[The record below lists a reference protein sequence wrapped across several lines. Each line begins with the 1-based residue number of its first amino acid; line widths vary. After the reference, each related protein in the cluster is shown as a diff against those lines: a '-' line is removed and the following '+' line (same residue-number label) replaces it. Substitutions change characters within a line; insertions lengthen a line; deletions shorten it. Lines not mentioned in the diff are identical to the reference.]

1 MFNKN
6 NKKALILS
14 LLAVALLSEANA
26 RPNVGNNGG
35 IGGQLKTTA
44 GCRPAEGTIDLDIN
58 NVRARLMTGGDMWW
72 DNGTSEA
79 RYEVPV
85 GSRKNS
91 LFAGS
96 IWIGGFDVQGQ
107 LKVAAQ
113 TYRQSGNDYW
123 PGPLD
128 ASAEIQASECS
139 DWDRF
144 WKINKETIN
153 RFRELGDKT
162 AAINETDYQVIKEWP
177 AKGNTNAIGRS
188 LNPLNIPDN
197 KDYAPFVDVD
207 KNGIYTPV
215 GGDYPGIDELTPL
228 PGDQYIWW
236 VFNDKGNVKGESQTE
251 GIGIEVQASAF
262 AFSSKNS
269 LNDATFYN
277 YKIINRGG
285 LTLDST
291 YVATWTDA
299 DLGYYQDDFIGCDT
313 ARGLGILY
321 NGDSKDGEGEP
332 NSYGTIIPMVGVDF
346 FQGPRK
352 TYRPAGAT
360 KDTTIELKMEAF
372 TYYNND
378 FTIIG
383 NPENGVHIYNYMT
396 GSIKNGEPFT
406 YDFNGPA
413 TPSKAYGSGARV
425 KYVFSGDADPSAEEW
440 SECTCGNAPGDRR
453 FIHSAGPFK
462 LEPGVVNDIVIGA
475 VWVSDVGGCPNTSFR
490 KIRAADDVAQS
501 LFNSDFKVLE
511 GPEAPRVVTRE
522 MDRKVVFY
530 LVNDPVSTNYQEKF
544 GNDTGA
550 KYRVSAIS
558 SKGGYRPADSLYKF
572 EGYRVFQLRDALVQ
586 PAQILNDRGEVN
598 TDLAIEVFQTDIK
611 NGVTRVVNYDK
622 VPDISDT
629 TYIPVVKVNGK
640 DSGIRHSFEI
650 SVDQFAKTADKRL
663 VNYRNYY
670 FVAIA
675 YAYNEF
681 APFNPRKIDSTQET
695 TYLESGHSAGGA
707 PLQVVTVMPNPAN
720 GDMGTVLNADFGD
733 GVIIKRIEGR
743 GNGGNYMRL
752 TKESEDIALSSA
764 SNYRDVQPT
773 YEAGRGPIDVKVID
787 PQKIQPADW
796 ELRIIGNLQNSADTV
811 NNSVSSRGL
820 DTFSLW
826 ELKNITTNDVIY
838 SERDIRR
845 PNEQILEKYGISI
858 NIGQVLRPGDD
869 QENGNG
875 YIGSS
880 IYYAD
885 PAMAWL
891 SGLHDGE
898 NREANN
904 WIRSGNHQEGIAD
917 TFDCLFSDSPYDTV
931 GQFYEKFLDN
941 NSATSATWAPY
952 SLGFQDNQTSCAIS
966 TIYPGSRRGISNLPS
981 IDIVFTPDK
990 SKWTRCVVVETQQD
1004 ANLAEGGAKKLNL
1017 RKHAGWNLDVDGNG
1031 RPVYSTDPAENGL
1044 SWFPGYA
1051 INQETGERLNIIFGE
1066 DSYLKN
1072 ANGNDML
1079 WNPSSEGLITDEQSG
1094 LTTQVIGGKHFVYV
1108 SNTKYDEGKYLYSL
1122 ISSGEAARV
1131 RDAFTTM
1138 IYTGIPFLNQG
1149 FQFKSI
1155 AEGMIPSEAR
1165 LEFRVTRPYAFFN
1178 PDNGALVNGGAPLY
1192 TFSTKDIAP
1201 QKLSDNANADKDA
1214 LLDRIQAVP
1223 NPYYGYAG
1231 YEVNALDTRVR
1242 IINLPKKATVN
1253 IYSLDGALIQ
1263 RLEKDNANAAYIDWN
1278 VRNSKG
1284 LPIAGGMYLIHVKAE
1299 GIGETVIRWFGAMR
1313 PLNVIQY

>member
-1 MFNKN
+1 MFNKYS
-6 NKKALILS
+6 KKALVLS
-14 LLAVALLSEANA
+14 LFASALLFDASA
-26 RPNVGNNGG
+26 RPNVGNKGG

-44 GCRPAEGTIDLDIN
+44 GCRTAEGSIDLDIN

-72 DNGTSEA
+72 DNGTGEA

-113 TYRQSGNDYW
+113 TYRQTGNDYW

-128 ASAEIQASECS
+128 ASANIQASECS

-162 AAINETDYQVIKEWP
+162 AALNESDYQVIKEWP

-188 LNPLNIPDN
+188 LNPLNIPQD

-207 KNGIYTPV
+207 KNGVYSPI
-215 GGDYPGIDELTPL
+215 GGDYPGVDENTPL

-262 AFSSKNS
+262 AFSAKDA

-285 LTLDST
+285 LTLDSAF
-291 YVATWTDA
+291 VATWTDA
-299 DLGYYQDDFIGCDT
+299 DLGYYMDDFIGCDT

-332 NSYGTIIPMVGVDF
+332 NSYGTVIPMVGVDF

-352 TYRPAGAT
+352 TFRPAGAT

-406 YDFNGPA
+406 YDFVGPA
-413 TPSKAYGSGARV
+413 TPSKGYGSGPRV

-440 SECTCGNAPGDRR
+440 SECTCGNAPADRR

-462 LEPGVVNDIVIGA
+462 LDPGVVNDIVIGV
-475 VWVSDVGGCPNTSFR
+475 VWVSDVGGCPNTSFK
-490 KIRAADDVAQS
+490 KIRAADDVAQA
-501 LFNSDFKVLE
+501 LFNNAFKTIE
-511 GPEAPRVVTRE
+511 GPEAPRMVSRE

-530 LVNDPVSTNYQEKF
+530 LMNDPSSTNFEEKF
-544 GNDTGA
+544 GTDTAA
-550 KYRVSAIS
+550 KYRVSAIN
-558 SKGGYRPADSLYKF
+558 SKSFEPTDSLYKF
-572 EGYRVFQLRDALVQ
+572 EGYRVFQLRDGLVQ
-586 PAQILNDRGEVN
+586 PAQILNDNGEVN
-598 TDLAIEVFQTDIK
+598 NDLAIEVFQTDVKNNIK
-611 NGVTRVVNYDK
+611 RIINYDK

-629 TYIPVVKVNGK
+629 TYTPVVKVSGK

-675 YAYNEF
+675 YAHNEF
-681 APFNPRKIDSTQET
+681 AAFDPRHADSTQDLV
-695 TYLESGHSAGGA
+695 YLESAHSAGGA
-707 PLQVVTVMPNPAN
+707 PLEVVTVMPNPAN
-720 GDMGTVLNADFGD
+720 GDMGTAINADYGD
-733 GVIIKRIEGR
+733 GVTIKRIEGR
-743 GNGGNYMRL
+743 GNGGLSLSL
-752 TKESEDIALSSA
+752 TKESEDNALNSSTGYYDA
-764 SNYRDVQPT
+764 QPT
-773 YEAGRGPIDVKVID
+773 YKPGNGPVDIKVID
-787 PQKIQPADW
+787 PQKIQPGDW
-796 ELRIIGNLQNSADTV
+796 ELYVDGNLQNAGDTL

-820 DTFSLW
+820 DFASTWKLV
-826 ELKNITTNDVIY
+826 NTTSNQTIY
-838 SERDIRR
+838 SERNIGTA
-845 PNEQILEKYGISI
+845 NEQILEAYGLSVKVA
-858 NIGQVLRPGDD
+858 QVVRPGDD
-869 QENGNG
+869 QVNGNG
-875 YIGSS
+875 YIGSNVK
-880 IYYAD
+880 YLD
-885 PAMAWL
+885 PAQAWL
-891 SGLHDGE
+891 SGLKDGE

-904 WIRSGNHQEGIAD
+904 WIRSGNHQEGGAD

-931 GQFYEKFLDN
+931 GQFYEKLLDN
-941 NSATSATWAPY
+941 NSATTATWAPY
-952 SLGFQDNQTSCAIS
+952 TMGFQDNQISCGIS
-966 TIYPGSRRGISNLPS
+966 TIFSGSRRGLANLPS
-981 IDIVFTPDK
+981 VDVVFTSDK
-990 SKWTRCVVVETQQD
+990 SKWTRCPVVETQQSV
-1004 ANLAEGGAKKLNL
+1004 NLAENDAKKLNI
-1017 RKHAGWNLDVDGNG
+1017 RKHAGWNLDVDNAG
-1031 RPVYSTDPAENGL
+1031 RPIYSGNAEDNGM

-1051 INQETGERLNIIFGE
+1051 INLETGERLNIVFGE

-1072 ANGNDML
+1072 ANGADMI
-1079 WNPSSEGLITDEQSG
+1079 WNPTSDGIITDENTG
-1094 LTTQVIGGKHFVYV
+1094 LSTQVIGGKHFVYV
-1108 SNTKYDEGKYLYSL
+1108 SNTRYDQGANLKRQLASGDNNVIREAYL
-1122 ISSGEAARV
+1122 
-1131 RDAFTTM
+1131 TM
-1138 IYTGIPFLNQG
+1138 IYTGIPYLNAG
-1149 FQFKSI
+1149 FQLKSL
-1155 AEGMIPSEAR
+1155 ADGLIPTETR
-1165 LEFRVTRPYAFFN
+1165 LEFRIQRPYAFFN
-1178 PDNGALVNGGAPLY
+1178 PGVALRNNAAPLY

-1201 QKLSDNANADKDA
+1201 QKLSDNPNADKQA

-1223 NPYYGYAG
+1223 NPYYGYTG
-1231 YEVNALDTRVR
+1231 YEVNNLDTRVR
-1242 IINLPKKATVN
+1242 IVNLPKKATVN

-1299 GIGETVIRWFGAMR
+1299 GVGETVIRWFGAMR